1 MTAAY
6 HPTAAELDA
15 IRRDPTCDARA
26 DDEVRC
32 TAPAVAVLVDSRGH
46 AFPTC
51 EDHMVNLYG
60 FRFIHLSDL
69 MGEPQ

>member
-26 DDEVRC
+26 DDEVR
-32 TAPAVAVLVDSRGH
+32 
-46 AFPTC
+46 
-51 EDHMVNLYG
+51 
-60 FRFIHLSDL
+60 FIHLSDL

>member
-1 MTAAY
+1 MT
-6 HPTAAELDA
+6 EGWA
-15 IRRDPTCDARA
+15 IVHETDHRGTHWRDF
-26 DDEVRC
+26 
-32 TAPAVAVLVDSRGH
+32 DSRGH